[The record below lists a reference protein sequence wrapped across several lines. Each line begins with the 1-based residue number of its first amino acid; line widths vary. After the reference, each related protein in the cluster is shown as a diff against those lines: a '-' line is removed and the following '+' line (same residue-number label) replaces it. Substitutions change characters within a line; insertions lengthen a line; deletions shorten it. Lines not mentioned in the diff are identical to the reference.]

1 MGRCADMKSSSRNQ
15 LVIFRNIVLM
25 IFLSG
30 LALRAAP
37 QSPRKQREQG
47 DPILGHRIAKGI
59 VLDGKLWLR
68 GTEVSRKGGPG
79 GLISLDL
86 ADDSRAAHFQRGVV
100 DIEKSGHDPWVL
112 RQVAPGVR
120 EFVVSILRSG
130 AFEDLGRFKSTDKDE
145 PIVLLNSVGSPS
157 VLSHDALRVLS
168 EAHHDWQLIALKGQ
182 LRWGVQ
188 VSVASPRSGKSI
200 YVGVNRGEWGG
211 GLQRVDIQTGVV
223 TNVERR
229 DTKDL
234 CSGPLNSDCDP
245 VTGVVSDPQ
254 EEDCVLV
261 AVGLVHLS
269 ISKGQILRVCGDRV
283 TPIAEEPATGGI
295 GGKMK
300 MTEAFYGLAPAG
312 ESGFWGITWRAL
324 YRFGVD
330 GKQERE
336 YPLPKLKPVSGVYL
350 SRELPGV
357 IVVRTDV
364 NWAVSTSGYTP
375 VLVPLK
381 DAQTQGE
388 ISPR

>member
-15 LVIFRNIVLM
+15 LVIFRNIVLL

-30 LALRAAP
+30 VALRAAP
-37 QSPRKQREQG
+37 QSPRQQREQG

-79 GLISLDL
+79 GLISLGL
-86 ADDSRAAHFQRGVV
+86 ADDSRAVHFQRGVV
-100 DIEKSGHDPWVL
+100 DIEKSGHDLWVL
-112 RQVAPGVR
+112 RQVAPDVR
-120 EFVVSILRSG
+120 EFVVSIWRSG
-130 AFEDLGRFKSTDKDE
+130 AFEDLGRFISTDKDE
-145 PIVLLNSVGSPS
+145 PIVLLNSAGSPS

-168 EAHHDWQLIALKGQ
+168 GAHHDWQLIALKGQ

-223 TNVERR
+223 TNIERR
-229 DTKDL
+229 DSKDL

-245 VTGVVSDPQ
+245 VTGLVSDPQ

-283 TPIAEEPATGGI
+283 TSIVEEPATGGI

-312 ESGFWGITWRAL
+312 DSCFWGITWRAL
-324 YRFGVD
+324 YRFAVD
-330 GKQERE
+330 GKLERE
-336 YPLPKLKPVSGVYL
+336 YPLPKLKPVSGVDL
-350 SRELPGV
+350 SRQLPGV
-357 IVVRTDV
+357 IGVGTDGTGSV
-364 NWAVSTSGYTP
+364 
-375 VLVPLK
+375 
-381 DAQTQGE
+381 
-388 ISPR
+388 

>member
-1 MGRCADMKSSSRNQ
+1 MKSSSRNQ
-15 LVIFRNIVLM
+15 LVIVGSM
-25 IFLSG
+25 FLLLFFSV
-30 LALRAAP
+30 LALGVAP
-37 QSPRKQREQG
+37 QSPRKQREKG
-47 DPILGHRIAKGI
+47 DPVLGHRIAKGV

-68 GTEVSRKGGPG
+68 GTDISRKGGPG
-79 GLISLDL
+79 DLISLSL
-86 ADDSRAAHFQRGVV
+86 TDDSRAVHFQRGVV
-100 DIEKSGHDPWVL
+100 DIEKSGHDLWVL
-112 RQVAPGVR
+112 RQVAPDIH
-120 EFVVSILRSG
+120 EFVVSIWRSG
-130 AFEDLGRFKSTDKDE
+130 RFEDLARFTSTDKDE
-145 PIVLLNSVGSPS
+145 PIVLLNSAGGPS
-157 VLSHDALRVLS
+157 VLSHDSLRVLS
-168 EAHHDWQLIALKGQ
+168 EGHHEWQLIALKGQ

-188 VSVASPRSGKSI
+188 VSVASPRSGKTI

-211 GLQRVDIQTGVV
+211 GLQRVNVQTGVV

-234 CSGPLNSDCDP
+234 CGGPLNSDCDP
-245 VTGVVSDPQ
+245 VTGVISDPQ
-254 EEDCVLV
+254 KDDCVLA

-283 TPIAEEPATGGI
+283 TPIAEKPATGGI

-312 ESGFWGITWRAL
+312 DSCFWGITWRAL
-324 YRFGVD
+324 YRFAVD
-330 GKQERE
+330 GKLERE

-375 VLVPLK
+375 LLVPLE

-388 ISPR
+388 TSPR